1 MHFPL
6 ATSSASIAILKT
18 VAEIA
23 RISVKDAESWRAM
36 APGRNAA
43 HVIFGDLG
51 LDFTDAISD
60 F

>member
-1 MHFPL
+1 
-6 ATSSASIAILKT
+6 LKT

-43 HVIFGDLG
+43 HVIFADLG

>member
-43 HVIFGDLG
+43 HVIFGHLG
-51 LDFTDAISD
+51 LDFTDVISD